1 MVELT
6 LSAVYET
13 THFCA
18 FAERSI
24 GGETV
29 QEGRYPVL
37 SRGDPLR
44 GMRGLQSLIW
54 IGDAGSE
61 SGMTELL
68 INDNLERPFWK
79 DSGAQIKKP
88 PS

>member
-1 MVELT
+1 MKRPTSAPSLNA
-6 LSAVYET
+6 LSGVRLSKKGVIQYFPEWIP
-13 THFCA
+13 C
-18 FAERSI
+18 
-24 GGETV
+24 GGM
-29 QEGRYPVL
+29 Q
-37 SRGDPLR
+37 
-44 GMRGLQSLIW
+44 GLQSLIW